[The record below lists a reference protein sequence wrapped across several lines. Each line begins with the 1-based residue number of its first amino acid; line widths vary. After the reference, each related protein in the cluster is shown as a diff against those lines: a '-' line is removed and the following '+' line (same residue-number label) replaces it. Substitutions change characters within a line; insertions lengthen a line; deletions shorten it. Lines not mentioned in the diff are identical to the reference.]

1 MVAPIFV
8 GRSPLVWPLSFE
20 GSGWSNSREP
30 CCVNYNAEDFSFHI
44 QDQGLLREELKESG
58 TRLFRWRSYFPVALL
73 VAVLL
78 LDYVAHPRRSGLSQ
92 NLVWDFVC
100 LGISLLGL
108 GVRAV
113 TIGCV
118 PHGTSVRST
127 KAQQAETLNSS
138 GMYSVVRHPLYLGN
152 FLVWIGLSLILA
164 DWVVTL
170 IVILAFWLTHERI
183 MMSEEAFLE
192 QKFGPQF
199 GEWAR
204 ATPAFVPRWGQWRKP
219 SLSFSL
225 RNVLKREYSG
235 FFAIVCGFVVLR
247 TWAIYLATGQWTFD
261 RVSQV
266 IFAVGVVVYL
276 ALMFLKKS
284 TRLLDVEGR

>member
-1 MVAPIFV
+1 M
-8 GRSPLVWPLSFE
+8 
-20 GSGWSNSREP
+20 
-30 CCVNYNAEDFSFHI
+30 
-44 QDQGLLREELKESG
+44 LREELKESG
-58 TRLFRWRSYFPVALL
+58 TRLFRWRSYFPVVLL

-78 LDYVAHPRRSGLSQ
+78 LDYLAHPRRSALSQ
-92 NLVWDFVC
+92 NLVWDFIC
-100 LGISLLGL
+100 LGISFLGL
-108 GVRAV
+108 AIRAA

-118 PHGTSVRST
+118 PQGTSVRST
-127 KAQQAETLNSS
+127 KAQEAETLNSS

-183 MMSEEAFLE
+183 MISEEAFLE
-192 QKFGPQF
+192 QKFGRQF
-199 GEWAR
+199 CEWAKT
-204 ATPAFVPRWGQWRKP
+204 TPAFLPRLGQWRSP

-235 FFAIVCGFVVLR
+235 FFAIICGFVVLR
-247 TWAIYLATGQWTFD
+247 TWAIYLGTGQWQFD

-266 IFAVGVVVYL
+266 MLAAGLVIYL
-276 ALMFLKKS
+276 TLMLLKKNTS
-284 TRLLDVEGR
+284 VLHVEGR

>member
-1 MVAPIFV
+1 
-8 GRSPLVWPLSFE
+8 
-20 GSGWSNSREP
+20 
-30 CCVNYNAEDFSFHI
+30 
-44 QDQGLLREELKESG
+44 LLREELKESG
-58 TRLFRWRSYFPVALL
+58 TRLFRWRSYFPVVLL
-73 VAVLL
+73 LAVLL
-78 LDYVAHPRRSGLSQ
+78 LDYIAAPRRSSLSQ
-92 NLVWDFVC
+92 NLGWDFVC
-100 LGISLLGL
+100 LGIALVGL
-108 GVRAV
+108 GIRAA

-118 PHGTSVRST
+118 PQGTSVRST

-183 MMSEEAFLE
+183 MMSEEGFLE

-199 GEWAR
+199 CEWAT
-204 ATPAFVPRWGQWRKP
+204 ATPAFVPRFGQWRP
-219 SLSFSL
+219 PNLSFSL

-235 FFAIVCGFVVLR
+235 FFAIVCGFVALR
-247 TWAIYLATGQWTFD
+247 TWAIYLATGEWQFD

-266 IFAVGVVVYL
+266 IFGVGVIVYL
-276 ALMFLKKS
+276 ALMILKKS
-284 TRLLDVEGR
+284 TSVLNVEGR

>member
-1 MVAPIFV
+1 MASAWTAFK
-8 GRSPLVWPLSFE
+8 RSVLCQLQC
-20 GSGWSNSREP
+20 RET
-30 CCVNYNAEDFSFHI
+30 SSQTI
-44 QDQGLLREELKESG
+44 RWKLLREELKESG
-58 TRLFRWRSYFPVALL
+58 TRLFRWRSYFPIVLL
-73 VAVLL
+73 VLVLL
-78 LDYVAHPRRSGLSQ
+78 LDYLVQPRRSRLSQ

-100 LGISLLGL
+100 LGVSLLGL
-108 GVRAV
+108 VVRAV

-118 PHGTSVRST
+118 PYGTSVRST
-127 KAQQAETLNSS
+127 KAQQAETLNAS

-199 GEWAR
+199 AEWAR
-204 ATPAFVPRWGQWRKP
+204 TTPAFVPRFSQWRPP
-219 SLSFSL
+219 SLSFSF

-235 FFAIVCGFVVLR
+235 FFAIVCGFVALR
-247 TWAIYLATGQWTFD
+247 TWAIYLGTGRWTFD

-266 IFAVGVVVYL
+266 IFAIGVVVYL

-284 TRLLDVEGR
+284 TTLLDVEGR

>member
-1 MVAPIFV
+1 M
-8 GRSPLVWPLSFE
+8 R
-20 GSGWSNSREP
+20 
-30 CCVNYNAEDFSFHI
+30 
-44 QDQGLLREELKESG
+44 ESG
-58 TRLFRWRSYFPVALL
+58 TRLFRWRSYFPVVLL
-73 VAVLL
+73 VLVLA
-78 LDYVAHPRRSGLSQ
+78 LDYLVQPRRSGLAQS
-92 NLVWDFVC
+92 LVWDFIC
-100 LGISLLGL
+100 LGVSLLGL
-108 GVRAV
+108 MVRAV

-118 PHGTSVRST
+118 PYGTSVRST

-192 QKFGPQF
+192 HKFGPQF

-204 ATPAFVPRWGQWRKP
+204 TTPAFVPRLGQWRSP
-219 SLSFSL
+219 SLPFSF

-235 FFAIVCGFVVLR
+235 FFAIVCAFAVLR
-247 TWAIYLATGQWTFD
+247 TWAIYLATGRWTFD

-266 IFAVGVVVYL
+266 VFAVGLVVYL
-276 ALMFLKKS
+276 ALMFLKK
-284 TRLLDVEGR
+284 TTTLLNVEGR

>member
-1 MVAPIFV
+1 M
-8 GRSPLVWPLSFE
+8 
-20 GSGWSNSREP
+20 
-30 CCVNYNAEDFSFHI
+30 
-44 QDQGLLREELKESG
+44 LREELQESG
-58 TRLFRWRSYFPVALL
+58 ARLFRWRSYFPVVLF

-78 LDYVAHPRRSGLSQ
+78 LDYLAEPRRSGLSRT
-92 NLVWDFVC
+92 LAWDFVC
-100 LGISLLGL
+100 LGIAFAGL
-108 GVRAV
+108 IVRAV

-118 PHGTSVRST
+118 PQGTSVRST

-170 IVILAFWLTHERI
+170 IIILAFWLTHERI
-183 MMSEEAFLE
+183 MMSEEGFLE

-199 GEWAR
+199 CDWAR
-204 ATPAFVPRWGQWRKP
+204 TTPPFIPRLGQWRSP
-219 SLSFSL
+219 DLSFSF

-235 FFAIVCGFVVLR
+235 FFAIICGFVALR
-247 TWAIYLATGQWTFD
+247 SWAIYLGTREWQFD

-266 IFAVGVVVYL
+266 VLGGGALIYL
-276 ALMFLKKS
+276 VLMVLKKS
-284 TRLLDVEGR
+284 TAVLNVEGR